1 MTSLK
6 EQYLQSI
13 ISALSEELGIKN
25 QMALPKLRK
34 VILNVGIGGAK
45 LNPKIAEAARET
57 LKSITG
63 QAPIVR
69 KSRKAI
75 SGFKIRENEEVGLM
89 VTLRGDK
96 MYDFVQKLAHVTLP
110 RLRDFRG
117 LDQKSFDKA
126 GNISLGFKEQIIF
139 PEITTQKAES
149 LHGLEITMVINSHSP
164 EASQKLLEKLGFPF
178 KKEQKNG

>member
-139 PEITTQKAES
+139 PEIDFDKIDAIRGMDICFSTTAKS
-149 LHGLEITMVINSHSP
+149 DLE
-164 EASQKLLEKLGFPF
+164 ARALLEAFRFPF
-178 KKEQKNG
+178 KV